1 MLDLSVEEPR
11 FFKDLRQVERQEGLQ
26 EGQAALIIRQLTK
39 RFEELPETVSTRV
52 HNLSI
57 SNLEKLG
64 EAILDFSSL
73 AEAQDWLKGISAEGE

>member
-1 MLDLSVEEPR
+1 
-11 FFKDLRQVERQEGLQ
+11 
-26 EGQAALIIRQLTK
+26 
-39 RFEELPETVSTRV
+39 RV